1 VNPATATAAET
12 AKWLNPRGFVRWL
25 IEAGVIF
32 KLPDGRLE
40 YPWSRGDDEAWVTPE
55 QEGFERRIRE
65 WHRGAAPCSIW
76 SADKLLTHL
85 NRHVSELP
93 DSLFIE
99 RETNGR
105 RP

>member
-1 VNPATATAAET
+1 MNPET

-25 IEAGVIF
+25 IEASVISE
-32 KLPDGRLE
+32 LPDGRLE
-40 YPWSRGDDEAWVTPE
+40 YPWSCAEDAGWGTPE
-55 QEGFERRIRE
+55 QESLERRIRE
-65 WHRGAAPCSIW
+65 WRIDAAPCSIW
-76 SADKLLTHL
+76 SADKLLTLL

-105 RP
+105 SP